1 MMSEW
6 KKKFDAFMALRKQ
19 HYAWANYA
27 KRTPEEKLAAILG
40 WARQNN
46 EAINEYVEVPEELKG
61 MSMAQIYESL
71 TTVKER
77 EDGK

>member
-1 MMSEW
+1 MTGDW

-27 KRTPEEKLAAILG
+27 KRTPEEKLAAILE

-46 EAINEYVEVPEELKG
+46 EAIDEYVEVPEELKG

-77 EDGK
+77 EDD

>member
-27 KRTPEEKLAAILG
+27 KRTPEEKLAAILE

-46 EAINEYVEVPEELKG
+46 ETIDVYVEVPEELKG
-61 MSMAQIYESL
+61 MSTAQIYESL
-71 TTVKER
+71 TTVKE
-77 EDGK
+77 EDQ